1 MIMMLILATTPPK
14 QNIIALLH
22 IPAFLA
28 SEYHVHSVPHSAI
41 HPACIQLR
49 GNLLNNLNRFYLLPL
64 FDRILITFSHGA
76 WGFLGWGV
84 VGGLYVCTFINLL
97 INSL

>member
-28 SEYHVHSVPHSAI
+28 SEYETNSVPHSAI

-49 GNLLNNLNRFYLLPL
+49 GNLLNN
-64 FDRILITFSHGA
+64 
-76 WGFLGWGV
+76 
-84 VGGLYVCTFINLL
+84 
-97 INSL
+97 